1 MTVLAFLLALGLL
14 VTVHEYAHYRVAVAC
29 GIKVLTFSVGFGK
42 PLLRWKS
49 RRPHPGQDTEFVIGL
64 IPLGGY
70 VRMLDASDEDVPAHW
85 LAHAFHRQS
94 LRVRSAVV
102 AAGPLA
108 NLILAVLLY
117 AVVFFMGQPETKAV
131 VSTPLAGSMA
141 QAAGVK
147 SGDQIVRT
155 GLSEDVLDDVRS
167 FEDLRWWLLN
177 LPDDTAQI
185 WWEIQSPGVSGKQLI
200 NLTLPTKNPDAL
212 DASVASANPS
222 SAFLMDLTRLGIQGA
237 WTAPVM
243 GELQAGKPAQQA
255 GLARGDVV
263 LRVDGKTI
271 SDAAQL
277 RQMVRASGADKEPVP
292 QVWEVQRRQ
301 HGVLLIEVTPERI
314 READTYFGRI
324 GAHIGGAPASVWVQS
339 DVSQSLLRAVEKTW
353 DMSALTLRLLAK
365 MVVGEAEWHHLS
377 GPLTMADYAGRSASL
392 GLSAYLVYLAALS
405 VSLGVFNLLPLPML
419 DGGHLMYYLYEAFTG
434 RAPSQ
439 KWLDVMQRLGLAVL
453 LGLMAVS
460 FFNDVVRLGWLG

>member
-1 MTVLAFLLALGLL
+1 MTVLAFLVALGVL
-14 VTVHEYAHYRVAVAC
+14 VTVHEWAHYRVAVAC
-29 GIKVLTFSVGFGK
+29 GVQVLTFSVGFGK

-49 RRPHPGQDTEFVIGL
+49 PRPHPGQDTEFVIGL

-70 VRMLDASDEDVPAHW
+70 VRMLDATEGDVPPA
-85 LAHAFHRQS
+85 LLPRAFDRQP

-108 NLILAVLLY
+108 NLLLAVVLY
-117 AVVFFMGQPETKAV
+117 AVVFFTGQLETKAV
-131 VSTPLAGSMA
+131 VSSPIAGSIA

-147 SGDQIVRT
+147 SGDEIVRV
-155 GLSEDVLDDVRS
+155 GLSEDTLQDVRS
-167 FEDLRWWLLN
+167 MEDLRWWLMN
-177 LPDDTAQI
+177 LPSDAEQV
-185 WWEIQSPGVSGKQLI
+185 WWEVQSQGVSGQQRI
-200 NLTLPTKNPDAL
+200 AL
-212 DASVASANPS
+212 KLKTTESSLSDEAVPQQKH
-222 SAFLMDLTRLGIQGA
+222 SAFLTDLPKLGIQGA

-243 GELQAGKPAQQA
+243 GELQAGKPAQRA
-255 GLARGDVV
+255 GLSRGDVV
-263 LRVDGKTI
+263 LRVDGQRI
-271 SDAAQL
+271 NDAAQL
-277 RQMVRASGADKEPVP
+277 RQLVRASGVNATPDP

-314 READTYFGRI
+314 QEGDESFGRI
-324 GAHIGGAPASVWVQS
+324 GAHIGGAPATVWVELGL
-339 DVSQSLLRAVEKTW
+339 VQSLSRALERTW
-353 DMSALTLRLLAK
+353 DMSAMTIQLLTQ
-365 MVVGEAEWHHLS
+365 MVMGEAEWRHLS

-392 GLSAYLVYLAALS
+392 GLTPYLLYLAALS

-439 KWLDVMQRLGLAVL
+439 KWLDVMQRLGIAVL

>member
-1 MTVLAFLLALGLL
+1 MTVLAFLVALGVL
-14 VTVHEYAHYRVAVAC
+14 VTVHEWAHYRVAVAC
-29 GIKVLTFSVGFGK
+29 GIQVLTFSVGFGK
-42 PLLRWKS
+42 PLVRWKS
-49 RRPHPGQDTEFVIGL
+49 RHPHPGQDTEFVIGL

-70 VRMLDASDEDVPAHW
+70 VRMLDATEGDVPPA
-85 LAHAFHRQS
+85 LLSRAFDRQP

-108 NLILAVLLY
+108 NLLLAVVLY
-117 AVVFFMGQPETKAV
+117 AVVFFTGQLETKAV
-131 VSTPLAGSMA
+131 VSSPMAGSIA

-147 SGDQIVRT
+147 SGDEILRVGWT
-155 GLSEDVLDDVRS
+155 EDALQDVRS
-167 FEDLRWWLLN
+167 MEDLRWWLMN
-177 LPDDTAQI
+177 LPSDTEQI
-185 WWEIQSPGVSGKQLI
+185 WWEVQSQGVSGQQRL
-200 NLTLPTKNPDAL
+200 AL
-212 DASVASANPS
+212 KLATYETSSDASAPQQHR
-222 SAFLMDLTRLGIQGA
+222 SAFLTDLPKLGIQGA

-243 GELQAGKPAQQA
+243 GEMQAGKPAQRA
-255 GLARGDVV
+255 GLSRGDVV
-263 LRVDGKTI
+263 LRVQGQRI

-277 RQMVRASGADKEPVP
+277 RQLVRASGLKGAPEP

-314 READTYFGRI
+314 QEGDESFGRI
-324 GAHIGGAPASVWVQS
+324 GAHIGGAPATVWVELNLLQS
-339 DVSQSLLRAVEKTW
+339 VSRALERTW
-353 DMSALTLRLLAK
+353 DMSAMTLQLLIQ
-365 MVVGEAEWHHLS
+365 MVLGEAEWRHLS

-392 GLSAYLVYLAALS
+392 GLSAYLMYLAALS

-439 KWLDVMQRLGLAVL
+439 KWLDVMQRFGIAVL

>member
-1 MTVLAFLLALGLL
+1 MTVLAFLVALGVL
-14 VTVHEYAHYRVAVAC
+14 VTVHEWAHYRVAVAC
-29 GIKVLTFSVGFGK
+29 GVQVLTFSVGFGK

-49 RRPHPGQDTEFVIGL
+49 PRPHPGQDTEFVIGL

-70 VRMLDASDEDVPAHW
+70 VRMLDATEGDVPPA
-85 LAHAFHRQS
+85 LLPRAFDRQP
-94 LRVRSAVV
+94 LRVRCAVV

-108 NLILAVLLY
+108 NLLLAVVLY
-117 AVVFFMGQPETKAV
+117 AVVFFTGQLETKAV
-131 VSTPLAGSMA
+131 VSSPLAGSIA

-147 SGDQIVRT
+147 SGDEIVRV
-155 GLSEDVLDDVRS
+155 GLSEDALQDVRS
-167 FEDLRWWLLN
+167 MEDLRWWLMN
-177 LPDDTAQI
+177 LPSDAEQV
-185 WWEIQSPGVSGKQLI
+185 WWDVQSQGVSGQQRLA
-200 NLTLPTKNPDAL
+200 LTLKTAESS
-212 DASVASANPS
+212 ASDEAAPQQKH
-222 SAFLMDLTRLGIQGA
+222 SAFLTDLSKLGIQGA
-237 WTAPVM
+237 WTAPVI
-243 GELQAGKPAQQA
+243 GELQAGKPAQRA
-255 GLARGDVV
+255 GLSRGDVV
-263 LRVDGKTI
+263 LRIEGQRI

-277 RQMVRASGADKEPVP
+277 RQLVRASGAKAEPEP

-314 READTYFGRI
+314 HEGDESFGRI
-324 GAHIGGAPASVWVQS
+324 GAHIGGAPATVWVEL
-339 DVSQSLLRAVEKTW
+339 DVVQSLSRALERTW
-353 DMSALTLRLLAK
+353 DMSAMTLQLLTQ
-365 MVVGEAEWHHLS
+365 MVLGEAEWRHLS

-392 GLSAYLVYLAALS
+392 GLSAYLMYLAALS

-439 KWLDVMQRLGLAVL
+439 KWLDVMQRLGIAVL

>member
-1 MTVLAFLLALGLL
+1 MTVLAFLLALGVL

-70 VRMLDASDEDVPAHW
+70 VRMLDAGDDHVPAHW

-94 LRVRSAVV
+94 LKVRSAVV

-108 NLILAVLLY
+108 NLLLAVVLY
-117 AVVFFMGQPETKAV
+117 AGVFFMGQTQTKAV
-131 VSTPLAGSMA
+131 VSTPVAGSVA
-141 QAAGVK
+141 QVAGVRG
-147 SGDQIVRT
+147 GD
-155 GLSEDVLDDVRS
+155 EVLRIGVAQDALQDVRS
-167 FEDLRWWLLN
+167 MEDLRWWLLN
-177 LPDDTAQI
+177 LQTDATEM
-185 WWEIQSPGVSGKQLI
+185 WWEVQPGGVSGKQL
-200 NLTLPTKNPDAL
+200 LSMTLPPSASGANLL
-212 DASVASANPS
+212 DLAQ
-222 SAFLMDLTRLGIQGA
+222 LGIQGPS
-237 WTAPVM
+237 TAPVM
-243 GELQAGKPAQQA
+243 GEMQAGKPAQQA

-263 LRVDGKTI
+263 LRVDGKSI

-277 RQMVRASGADKEPVP
+277 RQVVRASGVDQAPQT

-301 HGVLLIEVTPERI
+301 HGVLLLEVTPEQI
-314 READTYFGRI
+314 HEGNQTFGRI
-324 GAHIGGAPASVWVQS
+324 GAHIGGAPASVTVSLDPVQS
-339 DVSQSLLRAVEKTW
+339 VAQALERTW
-353 DMSALTLRLLAK
+353 DMSTLTLRLLGK
-365 MVVGEAEWHHLS
+365 MVLGQAEWQHLS

-392 GLSAYLVYLAALS
+392 GWSAYLLYLAALS
-405 VSLGVFNLLPLPML
+405 VSLGVFNLLPVPML
-419 DGGHLMYYLYEAFTG
+419 DGGHLMYYLYEAITG

-460 FFNDVVRLGWLG
+460 FFNDVVRLGWIG

>member
-1 MTVLAFLLALGLL
+1 MTVLAFLVALGVL
-14 VTVHEYAHYRVAVAC
+14 VTVHEWAHYRVAVAC
-29 GIKVLTFSVGFGK
+29 GVQVLTFSVGFGK

-49 RRPHPGQDTEFVIGL
+49 PRPHPGQDTEFVIGL

-70 VRMLDASDEDVPAHW
+70 VRMLDATEGDVPPA
-85 LAHAFHRQS
+85 LLPRAFDRQP

-108 NLILAVLLY
+108 NLLLAVLLY
-117 AVVFFMGQPETKAV
+117 AVVFFTGQLETKAV
-131 VSTPLAGSMA
+131 VSSPTGGSIA

-147 SGDQIVRT
+147 SGDEIVRV
-155 GLSEDVLDDVRS
+155 GLSEDALQDMRS
-167 FEDLRWWLLN
+167 MEDLRWWLMN
-177 LPDDTAQI
+177 LPSDAEQV
-185 WWEIQSPGVSGKQLI
+185 WWEVQSQGVSGQQRL
-200 NLTLPTKNPDAL
+200 AL
-212 DASVASANPS
+212 KLKTSEFSASDEAAPQQKH
-222 SAFLMDLTRLGIQGA
+222 SAFLTDLSKLGIQGA

-243 GELQAGKPAQQA
+243 GELQAGKPAQRA
-255 GLARGDVV
+255 GLSRGDVV
-263 LRVDGKTI
+263 LRVEGQRI

-277 RQMVRASGADKEPVP
+277 RQLVRASGANGTPEP

-314 READTYFGRI
+314 KEGDESFGRI
-324 GAHIGGAPASVWVQS
+324 GAHIGGAPATVWVELDVVQS
-339 DVSQSLLRAVEKTW
+339 VSRALERTW
-353 DMSALTLRLLAK
+353 DMSAMTLQLLTQ
-365 MVVGEAEWHHLS
+365 MVMGEAEWRHLS

-392 GLSAYLVYLAALS
+392 GLSAYLMYLAALS

-439 KWLDVMQRLGLAVL
+439 KWLDVMQRLGIAVL

>member
-1 MTVLAFLLALGLL
+1 MTVLAFLVALGVL
-14 VTVHEYAHYRVAVAC
+14 VTVHEWAHYRVAVAC
-29 GIKVLTFSVGFGK
+29 GVQVLTFSVGFGK

-49 RRPHPGQDTEFVIGL
+49 PRPHPGQDTEFVIGL

-70 VRMLDASDEDVPAHW
+70 VRMLDATEGDVPPA
-85 LAHAFHRQS
+85 LLPRAFDRQP

-108 NLILAVLLY
+108 NLLLAVLLY
-117 AVVFFMGQPETKAV
+117 AVVFFTGQLETKAV
-131 VSTPLAGSMA
+131 VSSPTAGSIA

-147 SGDQIVRT
+147 SGDEIVRV
-155 GLSEDVLDDVRS
+155 GLSEDALQDMRS
-167 FEDLRWWLLN
+167 MEDLRWWLMN
-177 LPDDTAQI
+177 LPSDAEQV
-185 WWEIQSPGVSGKQLI
+185 WWEVQSQGVSGQQRL
-200 NLTLPTKNPDAL
+200 AL
-212 DASVASANPS
+212 KLKTSEFSASDEAAPQQKH
-222 SAFLMDLTRLGIQGA
+222 SAFLTDLSKLGIQGA

-243 GELQAGKPAQQA
+243 GELQAGKPAQRA
-255 GLARGDVV
+255 GLSRGDVV
-263 LRVDGKTI
+263 LRVEGQRI

-277 RQMVRASGADKEPVP
+277 RQLVRASGANGTPEP

-314 READTYFGRI
+314 KEGDESFGRI
-324 GAHIGGAPASVWVQS
+324 GAHIGGAPATVWVELDVVQS
-339 DVSQSLLRAVEKTW
+339 VSRALERTW
-353 DMSALTLRLLAK
+353 DMSAMTLQLLTQ
-365 MVVGEAEWHHLS
+365 MVMGEAEWRHLS

-392 GLSAYLVYLAALS
+392 GLSAYLMYLAALS

-439 KWLDVMQRLGLAVL
+439 KWLDVMQRLGIAVL

>member
-1 MTVLAFLLALGLL
+1 MTVLAFLVALGVL
-14 VTVHEYAHYRVAVAC
+14 VTVHEWAHYRVAVAC
-29 GIKVLTFSVGFGK
+29 GVQVLTFSVGFGK

-49 RRPHPGQDTEFVIGL
+49 RHPHEGQDTEFVIGL

-70 VRMLDASDEDVPAHW
+70 VRMLDATAEDVPPA
-85 LAHAFHRQS
+85 LLPRAFDRQP

-108 NLILAVLLY
+108 NLLLAVVLY
-117 AVVFFMGQPETKAV
+117 AVVFFAGQHQTKAV
-131 VSTPLAGSMA
+131 VSSPMAGSIA

-147 SGDQIVRT
+147 SGDEILRV
-155 GLSEDVLDDVRS
+155 GLTEDALQDVRS
-167 FEDLRWWLLN
+167 IEDLRWWLMN
-177 LPDDTAQI
+177 MPSDAEQV
-185 WWEIQSPGVSGKQLI
+185 WWEVQSQGVSGQQRLALQLKATESATSDAATPKQ
-200 NLTLPTKNPDAL
+200 KH
-212 DASVASANPS
+212 
-222 SAFLMDLTRLGIQGA
+222 SAFLTDLPKLGIQGA
-237 WTAPVM
+237 WTAPVI
-243 GELQAGKPAQQA
+243 GELQAGKPAQRA
-255 GLARGDVV
+255 GLSRGDVV
-263 LRVDGKTI
+263 LRVDGQRI

-277 RQMVRASGADKEPVP
+277 RHLVRASGARAEPEP

-301 HGVLLIEVTPERI
+301 HGLLLIEVTPERI
-314 READTYFGRI
+314 KEGDDSFGRV
-324 GAHIGGAPASVWVQS
+324 GAHIGGAPATVWVELDVVQS
-339 DVSQSLLRAVEKTW
+339 VSRALERTW
-353 DMSALTLRLLAK
+353 DMSTMTLQLLTQ
-365 MVVGEAEWHHLS
+365 MVLGEADWRHLS

-392 GLSAYLVYLAALS
+392 GLTPYLLYLAALS

-439 KWLDVMQRLGLAVL
+439 KWLDVMQRLGIAVL